1 VARLRVPAAEVDL
14 TVLAGASGR
23 TLAFGPAVVEGT
35 EGLGHQIL
43 SGHRDTHFAF
53 LRDLPDGT
61 RLELQD
67 AGGTWHAYRVRG
79 HQVIDVRQPVTAQPA
94 GPAALLT
101 LVTCWPFDAVTP
113 GGPLRYAVTAEAI
126 PSEAPLGKAALTAT
140 AAGGD
145 NRGEGIPDGTL

>member
-1 VARLRVPAAEVDL
+1 MNVCSFVGFLFLQQMTADELRSSDGSADVCSSDLTGPVARLRVPAAEVDL
-14 TVLAGASGR
+14 TVLAVASGR

-79 HQVIDVRQPVTAQPA
+79 HQVIDVRQPVTAQPEI
-94 GPAALLT
+94 G
-101 LVTCWPFDAVTP
+101 
-113 GGPLRYAVTAEAI
+113 R
-126 PSEAPLGKAALTAT
+126 APWRERVCQ
-140 AAGGD
+140 D
-145 NRGEGIPDGTL
+145 V

>member
-1 VARLRVPAAEVDL
+1 MSRRPPRS
-14 TVLAGASGR
+14 TR
-23 TLAFGPAVVEGT
+23 TDTLFPYTTLFRA
-35 EGLGHQIL
+35 
-43 SGHRDTHFAF
+43 RDTHFAF

-101 LVTCWPFDAVTP
+101 LVTCWPFDAVPP
-113 GGPLRYAVTAEAI
+113 GGPLRYAVR
-126 PSEAPLGKAALTAT
+126 SEERRVGKECVRT
-140 AAGGD
+140 GKS
-145 NRGEGIPDGTL
+145 RW